1 MSSIMECPI
10 LTLIVDVD
18 VMAAVAKIFVT
29 NENPSVYSDYPII
42 VMSHEP
48 PASWHRSPVYI
59 EHLHRIP
66 TVAD

>member
-1 MSSIMECPI
+1 
-10 LTLIVDVD
+10 VDVD
-18 VMAAVAKIFVT
+18 VMAAVAKIFFT
-29 NENPSVYSDYPII
+29 NENPSAHDDNPII
-42 VMSHEP
+42 FMSHEP